1 MTPLDNQPFILVGVL
16 NGAQKFKGLAMA
28 DTGAGMTLISEAACK
43 QHGVKIQP
51 KEGNFVLADGTTT
64 NKIVGICDLDLQVHD
79 DVVLKL
85 KEVRV

>member
-16 NGAQKFKGLAMA
+16 NGAQKYKGLAMA

-43 QHGVKIQP
+43 QHGIRVQP

-64 NKIVGICDLDLQVHD
+64 NRIVGICDLDL
-79 DVVLKL
+79 
-85 KEVRV
+85 